1 MTLEFDY
8 AWLLPLLGLALLP
21 LVRSPVTASDT
32 PWNALLPA
40 DAASRIWSGLIKLMG
55 VVAIAGLVLG
65 LAGLHRKEYTVD
77 RVGKG
82 AHIVLLLDRS
92 QSMDHSFAG
101 RTPSGAEEA
110 KSAVA
115 ERLLSEFIRERKNDR
130 TGVAAFSTGPL
141 FVLPLTDNR
150 EAILAAV
157 HALRQPA
164 LAQTHIGKG
173 LLLALS
179 YFTGQALT
187 GSRIVL
193 LVSDGAAVVDPDSE
207 QKLRKL
213 FKEHQ
218 IRLYWIFLR
227 TLGSPGIFEI
237 PEDPRD
243 DNASIRP
250 ERYLHLFFQSLGIP
264 YKAYEAE
271 NPAAVR
277 EAIADIDRIESLPI
291 HYQARIPRLDLAPF
305 CYGAAGLALL
315 LLVSVKLAE
324 AEPWEKA

>member
-1 MTLEFDY
+1 MNLGFDY
-8 AWLLPLLGLALLP
+8 AWMLSFLGLALLP
-21 LVRSPVTASDT
+21 LIRSPVTGFDAA
-32 PWNALLPA
+32 WNALLPT
-40 DAASRIWSGLIKLMG
+40 DMQSRIWTWLIRLMG
-55 VVAIAGLVLG
+55 VVAIVGLVLG
-65 LAGLHRKEYTVD
+65 LAGLHRREYTVE

-101 RTPSGAEEA
+101 RAPSGAEEA
-110 KSAVA
+110 KSAAA
-115 ERLLSEFIRERKNDR
+115 ERLLAQFVSERKNDR
-130 TGVAAFSTGPL
+130 TGVAAYSTGPL

-150 EAILAAV
+150 EAVLAAV
-157 HALRQPA
+157 RALRLPA

-179 YFTGQALT
+179 YFSGQALT
-187 GSRIVL
+187 GSRIVV

-227 TLGSPGIFEI
+227 SLGSPGIFEV

-243 DNASIRP
+243 DNANVRP
-250 ERYLHLFFQSLGIP
+250 ERYLHLFFSSLEIP

-271 NPAAVR
+271 NPAALG
-277 EAIADIDRIESLPI
+277 ESIADIDRIESLPI
-291 HYQARIPRLDLAPF
+291 HYQTRIPRLDLTPF
-305 CYGAAGLALL
+305 CYGAACLALL
-315 LLVSVKLAE
+315 LLIGVKLAE
-324 AEPWEKA
+324 AET

>member
-1 MTLEFDY
+1 MNLAVDH
-8 AWLLPLLGLALLP
+8 AWVLPFLGLALLP
-21 LVRSPVTASDT
+21 LVRLPVTGFDA

-40 DAASRIWSGLIKLMG
+40 DAQSRVWTWLIKLMG
-55 VVAIAGLVLG
+55 VVAITGLVLG
-65 LAGLHRKEYTVD
+65 LAGLHREEYAVD
-77 RVGKG
+77 RVGNG

-101 RTPSGAEEA
+101 RAPSGAEEA
-110 KSAVA
+110 KSAAA
-115 ERLLSEFIRERKNDR
+115 ERLLSEFVRERKNDR
-130 TGVAAFSTGPL
+130 TGVAAYSTGPL
-141 FVLPLTDNR
+141 FVLPLTDDR
-150 EAILAAV
+150 EAVLAAV
-157 HALRQPA
+157 RALRLPA

-179 YFTGQALT
+179 YFAGQALT

-243 DNASIRP
+243 DNASVRP
-250 ERYLHLFFQSLGIP
+250 ERYLHLFFESLGIP

-271 NPAAVR
+271 NPAALR
-277 EAIADIDRIESLPI
+277 QAIADIDRIESLPI
-291 HYQARIPRLDLAPF
+291 HYQARIPRLDLTPL

-315 LLVSVKLAE
+315 LLIGVKLSE
-324 AEPWEKA
+324 AESWEKA

>member
-1 MTLEFDY
+1 MNLGIDY
-8 AWLLPLLGLALLP
+8 AWMLPFLGLAMLP
-21 LVRSPVTASDT
+21 LARSPVTGFDA

-40 DAASRIWSGLIKLMG
+40 DAQSRIWTWLIKLMG

-65 LAGLHRKEYTVD
+65 LAGLHRNEYTVE

-101 RTPSGAEEA
+101 RAPSGAEEA
-110 KSAVA
+110 KSVAA

-130 TGVAAFSTGPL
+130 TGVAAYSTGPL

-150 EAILAAV
+150 EAVLAAV
-157 HALRQPA
+157 HALRLPA

-207 QKLRKL
+207 RKLRKL

-243 DNASIRP
+243 DNASVRP
-250 ERYLHLFFQSLGIP
+250 ERYLHLFFNSLDIP

-271 NPAAVR
+271 NPVALR
-277 EAIADIDRIESLPI
+277 QAIADIDRIESLPI
-291 HYQARIPRLDLAPF
+291 HYKARIPRLDLTPF
-305 CYGAAGLALL
+305 CYGAACLALL
-315 LLVSVKLAE
+315 LLIGVKLSE
-324 AEPWEKA
+324 AESWKKA

>member
-1 MTLEFDY
+1 MTLAFDHP
-8 AWLLPLLGLALLP
+8 WMLPLLVLALLP
-21 LVRSPVTASDT
+21 LMRSPVTASET
-32 PWNALLPA
+32 PWNALLPV
-40 DAASRIWSGLIKLMG
+40 DVSSRVWSALIKLMG

-110 KSAVA
+110 KSVVA
-115 ERLLSEFIRERKNDR
+115 ERLLSDFVRERENDR
-130 TGVAAFSTGPL
+130 TGVAAFSTSPL

-150 EAILAAV
+150 EAVLAAV
-157 HALRQPA
+157 HALRKPA

-213 FKEHQ
+213 FKEYQ

-243 DNASIRP
+243 DNASSRP
-250 ERYLHLFFQSLGIP
+250 ERYLHLFFESLGIP

-277 EAIADIDRIESLPI
+277 EAIAEIDRIESLPI
-291 HYQARIPRLDLAPF
+291 HYQARIPRLDLTPF
-305 CYGAAGLALL
+305 CYGAACLALL
-315 LLVSVKLAE
+315 LLIGVKLAE
-324 AEPWEKA
+324 AET

>member
-1 MTLEFDY
+1 MNLGFDY
-8 AWLLPLLGLALLP
+8 AWMLPFLGLALLP
-21 LVRSPVTASDT
+21 LVRSPVTGFDAA
-32 PWNALLPA
+32 WNALLPA
-40 DAASRIWSGLIKLMG
+40 DMQSRIWTGLIRLMG

-65 LAGLHRKEYTVD
+65 LAGLHREEYTVE

-101 RTPSGAEEA
+101 RAPSGAEEA
-110 KSAVA
+110 KSAAA
-115 ERLLSEFIRERKNDR
+115 ERLLAQFVRERKNDR
-130 TGVAAFSTGPL
+130 TGVAAYSTGPL

-150 EAILAAV
+150 EAVLAAV
-157 HALRQPA
+157 RALRLPA

-179 YFTGQALT
+179 YFTDQALT
-187 GSRIVL
+187 GSRIVV

-227 TLGSPGIFEI
+227 SLGSPGIFEV

-243 DNASIRP
+243 DNASVRP
-250 ERYLHLFFQSLGIP
+250 ERYLHLFFSSLEIP

-271 NPAAVR
+271 NPAALG

-291 HYQARIPRLDLAPF
+291 HYQTRIPRLDLAPF
-305 CYGAAGLALL
+305 CYGAACLALL
-315 LLVSVKLAE
+315 LLVGVKLSE
-324 AEPWEKA
+324 AET

>member
-1 MTLEFDY
+1 MRLEFDY

-40 DAASRIWSGLIKLMG
+40 DASSRIWSGLIKLMG

-179 YFTGQALT
+179 YFTGQGLT

-277 EAIADIDRIESLPI
+277 EAIADIDRIESLPL

-315 LLVSVKLAE
+315 LLVGVKLAE

>member
-8 AWLLPLLGLALLP
+8 AWLLPFLSLALLQ
-21 LVRSPVTASDT
+21 LVRSPVTSSDS

-40 DAASRIWSGLIKLMG
+40 DTSSRIWSALIKVMG
-55 VVAIAGLVLG
+55 VVAIAGVVLG

-77 RVGKG
+77 RVGQG

-110 KSAVA
+110 KSVVA

-150 EAILAAV
+150 EAVLAAV

-207 QKLRKL
+207 QMLRKL

-243 DNASIRP
+243 DNPSILP
-250 ERYLHLFFQSLGIP
+250 ERYLHLFFESLGIP

-277 EAIADIDRIESLPI
+277 HAIADIDRIESLPI
-291 HYQARIPRLDLAPF
+291 HYQARIPRLDLAPV
-305 CYGAAGLALL
+305 CYGAAFLALL
-315 LLVSVKLAE
+315 LLAGVKLAE